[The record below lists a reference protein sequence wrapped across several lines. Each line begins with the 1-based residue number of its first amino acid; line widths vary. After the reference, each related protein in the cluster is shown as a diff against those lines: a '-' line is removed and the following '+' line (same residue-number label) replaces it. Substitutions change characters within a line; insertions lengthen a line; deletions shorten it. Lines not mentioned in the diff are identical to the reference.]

1 MKCFCRAAWVALSLV
16 ATVVRSAPETSPT
29 PEERRIPVETT
40 PAEQRV
46 FADRLVV
53 QANLAAKVTAMVPAR
68 ISGTLMKLYVDE
80 GDTVRAG
87 QTPLFLTD
95 DLKLHKALELR
106 KLDLAVSH
114 CTVLEKQA
122 NLEREQAALGR
133 AASDYERQDRLYKED
148 KIGTLDAV
156 EEAEAEHKKAL
167 AEVKHAES
175 LLALAREQ
183 ERQAAAQVAMA
194 EKDLS
199 DATVVAPIDG
209 VVVKRFLDVGE
220 MGGTD
225 KPVFRIENPDTIEVI
240 AFLPAR
246 YYAQIQPGETQM
258 QVSLEGRTVGDF
270 PVSYRSPTIDSQLRV
285 FEVKCKLAEGAP
297 GAVPGAMVT
306 VAVVLRQEEGIGI
319 PSRAIVKRGGDDV
332 VFLVEDGRAKAV
344 KVATGLDTDGWV
356 EAKSE
361 GLTAGVAVVSRGQF
375 LLNDGT
381 AIEVRTPG
389 AEAAVA
395 APVPNADT
403 AKVVVSTDAVQL
415 KTTTKEN

>member
-1 MKCFCRAAWVALSLV
+1 MNCFRRAAWVALGLV
-16 ATVVRSAPETSPT
+16 ATSVRSAPENP
-29 PEERRIPVETT
+29 PAQEERRIPVETT
-40 PAEQRV
+40 PVEQRV
-46 FADRLVV
+46 FAERLVV
-53 QANLAAKVTAMVPAR
+53 QANLVAKVTAMVPAR
-68 ISGTLMKLYVDE
+68 VPGTLMKLYVDE
-80 GDTVRAG
+80 GDVVQAD
-87 QTPLFLTD
+87 QTPLLLTD

-122 NLEREQAALGR
+122 NLEREQAALDR
-133 AASDYERQDRLYKED
+133 AASDYERQNRLFKED

-183 ERQAAAQVAMA
+183 ERQAAAQVDMA

-199 DATVVAPIDG
+199 DATVRAPIDG
-209 VVVKRFLDVGE
+209 VIAKRYQDVGE
-220 MGGTD
+220 MGGPAQ
-225 KPVFRIENPDTIEVI
+225 PVFRIENPNTIEVI

-246 YYAQIQPGETQM
+246 YYAQVRPGKTQM
-258 QVSLEGRTVGDF
+258 QVSLEGQSIGDF

-285 FEVKCKLAEGAP
+285 FEVKCKLTEPVP

-319 PSRAIVKRGGDDV
+319 PSRAIVKRGGEDV
-332 VFLVEDGRAKAV
+332 AFVVEEGRAKAV
-344 KVATGLDTDGWV
+344 KVKTGLDTDGWV
-356 EAKSE
+356 EAQSDELK
-361 GLTAGVAVVSRGQF
+361 AGVAVISRGQF

-389 AEAAVA
+389 TEAAVA